1 MSSRVAPRDDERDAA
16 ARAAGL
22 ARRWVRGYTAWV
34 GAEAAERRRAEI
46 ACDVWEQRAYARE
59 RGTAPATVA
68 LSIAGRV
75 IAGIP
80 ADLTWVH
87 TQRLAMRGLPA
98 DRKARTMNTL
108 GRIIF
113 RWWWV
118 IGAAA
123 LAMLGIIALFS
134 ADRDLQRTQ
143 VTIIVAALI
152 AGIGLRQFLPRTA
165 ATLVVIGAAVPA
177 LLIWAPWIMVIGI
190 ATVVG
195 AAIEVVRLTP
205 GATARILAVLGLV
218 ALIGAWFW
226 VGAAG
231 LSAPE
236 GLGVLVPLLLAA
248 GGVALLIATGVK
260 RRPAAVV

>member
-1 MSSRVAPRDDERDAA
+1 MTSRAAPHDDERDAA
-16 ARAAGL
+16 ARAAVL

-46 ACDVWEQRAYARE
+46 ASDVWEQRAHERE

-68 LSIAGRV
+68 FSIAGRV

-98 DRKARTMNTL
+98 DRKARTMNAL
-108 GRIIF
+108 GNVIF

-118 IGAAA
+118 LGAAA
-123 LAMLGIIALFS
+123 LAAMGIIALLS
-134 ADRDLQRTQ
+134 TDRDLQRTQ

-152 AGIGLRQFLPRTA
+152 SGVGLRQFLPRTA
-165 ATLVVIGAAVPA
+165 ATLIVFGAAVPA
-177 LLIWAPWIMVIGI
+177 LLVWAPGVMVIGI
-190 ATVVG
+190 ATLVG
-195 AAIEVVRLTP
+195 AAIEVVRLTS
-205 GATARILAVLGLV
+205 GTTARALAVLGLL

-236 GLGVLVPLLLAA
+236 GLGPLVPLVLAA
-248 GGVALLIATGVK
+248 GGVALLVATGVK
-260 RRPAAVV
+260 RRTATVV